1 MSLLPVW
8 KSSTAAFMSI
18 TMTTAAVSPLLT
30 LAPVQAQYNLNNLN
44 QSHSIPA
51 NVKFPVTYEKEKI
64 ILNPGE
70 TLSLTLKIPNNI
82 IDKQNN
88 VLIPANT
95 QVTGELQPVNIN
107 DTNSSTNDHK
117 SNRGNQGVRFVANE
131 LVFDSGKHQKI
142 QATSKTITA
151 TETISQGTDTSH
163 VLTDAAIGAGAGA
176 VLSLITGDHN
186 LQVLPTLGGA
196 VAGASASVLLRKKKA
211 NVFVIRPAE
220 DLPITL
226 NADLTLDRN

>member
-1 MSLLPVW
+1 MSILPLW

-18 TMTTAAVSPLLT
+18 TMTTAALSPLLT
-30 LAPVQAQYNLNNLN
+30 LTPVQAQYNLNNLN
-44 QSHSIPA
+44 QSRSITIPA
-51 NVKFPVTYEKEKI
+51 NVKFPVSYEKEKI

-107 DTNSSTNDHK
+107 DNK

-142 QATSKTITA
+142 QATSKTITK

-211 NVFVIRPAE
+211 NIFVIRPAE